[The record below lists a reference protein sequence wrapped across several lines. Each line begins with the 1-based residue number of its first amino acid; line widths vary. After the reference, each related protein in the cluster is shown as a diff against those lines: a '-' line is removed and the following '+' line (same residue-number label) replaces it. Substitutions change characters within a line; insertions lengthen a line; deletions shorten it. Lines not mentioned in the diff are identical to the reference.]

1 MAKAKETEF
10 ESKVPVVE
18 DEGEATL
25 ASIDEGLR
33 DAKTGRTVS
42 IEKVGELLPKWIS
55 DSSSLT
61 KR

>member
-10 ESKVPVVE
+10 EREVPVVGDE
-18 DEGEATL
+18 DEATL

-33 DAKTGRTVS
+33 DAKAGRTVS
-42 IEKVGELLPKWIS
+42 IEKVRELLPKWIS
-55 DSSSLT
+55 DSFSPK